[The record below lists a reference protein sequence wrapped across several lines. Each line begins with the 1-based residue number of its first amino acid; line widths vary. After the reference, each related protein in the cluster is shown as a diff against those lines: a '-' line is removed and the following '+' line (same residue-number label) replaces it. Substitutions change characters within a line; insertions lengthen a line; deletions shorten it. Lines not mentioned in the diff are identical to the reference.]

1 MNSPLLTFVIY
12 GFVSFALVYAMR
24 RYGDAFLIWA
34 ASRRRALV
42 GWLFWHVGQVGRR
55 VRQRLARRARG

>member
-12 GFVSFALVYAMR
+12 GLASFVLVYTAR
-24 RYGDAFLIWA
+24 RYGSAFLIWA

-42 GWLFWHVGQVGRR
+42 GWVLWHVGQVGRR
-55 VRQRLARRARG
+55 FRQRLSR